1 MSIDPSPN
9 TTPSPAPQAQAVLS
23 ARNIQRSFSVGER
36 ELTVLHGI
44 NFDLQPGELVALVGA
59 SGAGKSTLLQIL
71 GLLDKPNTGEVYV
84 HGQDPW
90 KLDAKARAGVRNKRI
105 GFVFQFYHL
114 LPELTALENVVLPAM
129 ISESNLGYRAR
140 KQEFESKA
148 RAMLE
153 HFGLA
158 ERLKHKPA
166 QLSGG
171 ERQRV
176 AMARA
181 LFQDPQI
188 LLADEPTGNLDQAT
202 GEVVLEMLFEE
213 QKQRN
218 LAMILVTH
226 DRSLAERCSRVI
238 EMRDGLILSQS
249 T

>member
-1 MSIDPSPN
+1 MSS
-9 TTPSPAPQAQAVLS
+9 TAPVLS

-36 ELTVLHGI
+36 ELKVLHGI
-44 NFDLQPGELVALVGA
+44 DFELKPGELVALVGA

-71 GLLDKPNTGEVYV
+71 GLLDKPNAGEVLV
-84 HGQDPW
+84 HGEDPW
-90 KLDAKARAGVRNKRI
+90 KMDASARARVRNQRI

-114 LPELTALENVVLPAM
+114 LPELSAMENVVLPAM
-129 ISESNLGYRAR
+129 ISESNLGYRKR
-140 KQEFESKA
+140 KQEFEAKA
-148 RAMLE
+148 RQMLE
-153 HFGLA
+153 HFGLK

-166 QLSGG
+166 QMSGG

-213 QKQRN
+213 QKRRE

-226 DRSLAERCSRVI
+226 DRSLAERCERVI
-238 EMRDGLILSQS
+238 EMQDGLILQQ
-249 T
+249 TTTRA